1 MIDTIRVKVSF
12 SKSVESYHSNSYV
25 QKQICYELME
35 ILNSN
40 VDGQIDRV
48 LEIGCGSGNLT
59 KLILQRYPN
68 CSGVINDLCDRWKS
82 RIAPLVDERNF
93 SLIWGDAEAISF
105 DGEYDLIASSSAIQ
119 WLKNP
124 DLFLAN
130 CYNKLRSGGYM
141 LISTFGI
148 DNLKEIREL
157 TGIGLEYYSLDRL
170 CSLIP
175 QDALLLEAF
184 QTETVL
190 EFDSPVD
197 VLKHLKQTGV
207 NCVSSEIWTKQRLQ
221 KFVEGYRSF
230 STKCDSDK
238 VKYNLTYNPVYFLI
252 KKP

>member
-1 MIDTIRVKVSF
+1 MIDTIRVKESF
-12 SKSVESYHSNSYV
+12 SKSADSYHCNSYV
-25 QKQICYELME
+25 QKQICCKLME
-35 ILNSN
+35 MLLVN
-40 VDGQIDRV
+40 VDEELNRV

-59 KLILQRYPN
+59 KLILQQYPN
-68 CSGVINDLCDRWKS
+68 CGGVINDLCDRWKS
-82 RIAPLVDERNF
+82 RIEPLIVERDF
-93 SLIWGDAEAISF
+93 SMVWEDAESISF

-119 WLKNP
+119 WFNKP

-130 CYNKLRSGGYM
+130 CYDTLRSGGYM
-141 LISTFGI
+141 LISTFGS

-157 TGIGLEYYSLDRL
+157 TGVGLEYYSLDKL
-170 CSLIP
+170 CSSIP
-175 QDALLLEAF
+175 KDAILLEYN
-184 QTETVL
+184 QIEIVL
-190 EFDSPVD
+190 EFDSPLD

-252 KKP
+252 KKS